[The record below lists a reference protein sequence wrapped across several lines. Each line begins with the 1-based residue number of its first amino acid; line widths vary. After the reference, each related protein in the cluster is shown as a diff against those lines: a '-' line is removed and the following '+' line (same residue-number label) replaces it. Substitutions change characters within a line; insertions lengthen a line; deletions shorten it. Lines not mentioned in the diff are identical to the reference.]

1 MSFKELDIKREYRSF
16 KNDIIKE
23 FYIPT
28 LRESVLYRRA
38 VGFFSSSALAEISTG
53 IADLVLN
60 NGRMEI
66 IASPKL
72 SDEDIEAIEKGY
84 KLRQKVIEDNLISQL
99 TTPLD
104 YVEGERLNL
113 LAHLIADNRLDI
125 KIALISGNEGS
136 NFGMYHEK
144 LGLLYDKYDNKIA
157 FSGSLNETANALKS
171 NYESIDV
178 FTSWNEWQRVED
190 KEKVFEE
197 IWENREYGLEVV
209 DVPNVKLEIIKR
221 YKKNFVNYRIDYV
234 CSSKVFEENDEYNNK
249 PHIPNNIKLHD
260 YQLEAIKNWA
270 YSDYKGI
277 FDMATGTGKTFTGI
291 GGIVKLYEELKG
303 KIAIVIV
310 CPYTHLVE
318 QWVEDLKLFGI
329 KPIVAYGESSDKNYK
344 KKIKDSVI
352 NYNLGV
358 IDYFC
363 IITTN
368 ATYRSEYIQE
378 SLKRLK
384 KDALFVV
391 DEAHNFGAIN
401 LQNKLLK
408 NFNYRLALSATLDRH
423 NDEDGTKA
431 LYDYFGNKCIEYDLE
446 RAIREK
452 KLTPYNYYP
461 VKVYLTDSE
470 LNDYKQLS
478 KEIGKNIIIRGD
490 GKKKLNEKAKMLLL
504 KRARLIAGAQNK
516 SDLLKELIENYK
528 NDNHILVYCG
538 ATKVLEDDFD
548 YYDEGIRQIDYITEM
563 LGDKLGMKVS
573 QFTSKEDKYEREIIK
588 QKFSDGEDLQVLVA
602 IKCLDEGVNIP
613 KIKTAFILASTT
625 NPKEYIQRRGRVL
638 RLAPGKEFANIYDFI
653 TLPREIDSVSGNINE
668 ELKFDEALIKNEVRR
683 IIEFKKLAIN
693 SFESDKLISELQ
705 EAYGIDLYT
714 IEMNKG
720 D

>member
-99 TTPLD
+99 TSPLD

-178 FTSWNEWQRVED
+178 FTSWNEWERVDD
-190 KEKVFEE
+190 KENVFEN
-197 IWENREYGLEVV
+197 IWGNREYGLEVV
-209 DVPNVKLEIIKR
+209 DVPNVKLSIVKR
-221 YKKNFVNYRIDYV
+221 YKKDYVNYKIDYMEN
-234 CSSKVFEENDEYNNK
+234 CKVIEENNEYNKK

-260 YQLEAIKNWA
+260 YQLEAIENWA

-291 GGIVKLYEELKG
+291 GGIVKLYEKLKG
-303 KIAIVIV
+303 KIGIVIV

-318 QWVEDLKLFGI
+318 QWIEDLKLFGI
-329 KPIVAYGESSDKNYK
+329 YPIVAYGESSDKNYK
-344 KKIKDSVI
+344 KKIKDSII

-368 ATYRSEYIQE
+368 ATYRSKYIQE
-378 SLKRLK
+378 SLRRLK

-391 DEAHNFGAIN
+391 DEAHNFGSIN

-470 LNDYKQLS
+470 LNEYKQLS
-478 KEIGKNIIIRGD
+478 KEVGKNITIGRD
-490 GKKKLNEKAKMLLL
+490 GKKKLSEKAKMLLL

-516 SDLLKELIENYK
+516 SDLLEKLIENYK

-548 YYDEGIRQIDYITEM
+548 YYEDGVRQIDYITEM
-563 LGDKLGMKVS
+563 LGNKLGMRVS
-573 QFTSKEDKYEREIIK
+573 QFTSKENKYEREIIK

-668 ELKFDEALIKNEVRR
+668 ELKFDEALIKSEVRR

-714 IEMNKG
+714 IEMNKE